1 MDRHRQHGT
10 FLVVCKRVL
19 CAEERSRETATET
32 VHEKPDRDGDKK
44 QDHHR
49 LAGGERPALRGKRSP
64 LPHQEDESGTPHR
77 LQIGQGVRQRGD
89 QSGGTGRGT
98 RSVYDSPQRTSEERN
113 VSACY
118 AREI

>member
-49 LAGGERPALRGKRSP
+49 LAGGERTALRGKRSP

-77 LQIGQGVRQRGD
+77 LQIGQGVQTAR
-89 QSGGTGRGT
+89 
-98 RSVYDSPQRTSEERN
+98 RSVGWYGKRYAQR
-113 VSACY
+113 V
-118 AREI
+118 